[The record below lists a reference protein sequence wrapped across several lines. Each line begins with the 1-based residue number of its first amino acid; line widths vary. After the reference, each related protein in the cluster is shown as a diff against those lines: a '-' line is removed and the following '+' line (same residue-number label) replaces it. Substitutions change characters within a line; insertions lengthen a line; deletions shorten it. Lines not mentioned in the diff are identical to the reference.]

1 MTRLFRKNS
10 EAIDEILEKI
20 IDKHMQNVSQDEVNN
35 HMNFID
41 VMLSLMKKSNNF
53 EDESQYAIGRKNVK
67 AIILDM
73 LVGGIDSSIT
83 SIEWVL
89 SELLKHPRVMK
100 RLQEELKNV
109 VGMDRIVEE
118 TDLKNLG
125 YLKMVIKETLRLH
138 PIGPFLV
145 PRESME
151 DIVINRYFIP
161 KRSTVLINTWAIG
174 RDSNVWSEN
183 AEEFFP
189 ERFAENNIDLQG
201 HDFELTPFGS
211 GRRGCP
217 GIQLGMTTVGLIV
230 SQLAHCFNW
239 ELPNGMMPSELD
251 MKEKFGLTMP
261 RVVHLFALPTY
272 RLSI

>member
-20 IDKHMQNVSQDEVNN
+20 IDKHMQNVNQDKVNN

-53 EDESQYAIGRKNVK
+53 EDESQYAIDRKNVK

-89 SELLKHPRVMK
+89 SELLKHQRVMK

-109 VGMDRIVEE
+109 IGMDKIVED

-145 PRESME
+145 PRESMK

-211 GRRGCP
+211 GR
-217 GIQLGMTTVGLIV
+217 
-230 SQLAHCFNW
+230 
-239 ELPNGMMPSELD
+239 
-251 MKEKFGLTMP
+251 
-261 RVVHLFALPTY
+261 
-272 RLSI
+272 